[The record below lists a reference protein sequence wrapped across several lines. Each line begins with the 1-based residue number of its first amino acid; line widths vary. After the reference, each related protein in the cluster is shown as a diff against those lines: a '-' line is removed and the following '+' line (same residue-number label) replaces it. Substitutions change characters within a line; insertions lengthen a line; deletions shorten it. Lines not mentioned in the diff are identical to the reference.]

1 MAGRRLQVANEAHP
15 TPSLKSSACVL
26 MLACDKRR
34 GISMGERAVRTKAV
48 MIKWMAA
55 SAQRKKGCLSQP
67 RAPSFSPEN
76 FMVSISI
83 SISMNEGCP
92 NECAM
97 RSYIPWIHG
106 KHGKYR

>member
-48 MIKWMAA
+48 MTKWMAA
-55 SAQRKKGCLSQP
+55 SAQRKKGYLSQP
-67 RAPSFSPEN
+67 RAPSSPEN
-76 FMVSISI
+76 FMVNELSI
-83 SISMNEGCP
+83 
-92 NECAM
+92 
-97 RSYIPWIHG
+97 
-106 KHGKYR
+106 

>member
-48 MIKWMAA
+48 MTKWMAA
-55 SAQRKKGCLSQP
+55 SAQRKKGCPNQT
-67 RAPSFSPEN
+67 RAPSSPEN
-76 FMVSISI
+76 FMVNELSI
-83 SISMNEGCP
+83 
-92 NECAM
+92 
-97 RSYIPWIHG
+97 
-106 KHGKYR
+106 